1 MEGFVKAIL
10 QGNFDKI
17 KSSME
22 SLDVTL
28 SINNKLKDGTTPL
41 YLACKVG
48 NLKIVDYLIIN
59 GAKSSINTPTTNGN
73 TCLMVAVANNNIDL
87 VNVLLKYG
95 ADPNVARPSDR
106 TIPIMIA
113 AYNGYSKI
121 VDILIPKTNLLKKDI
136 DGNTTSDI
144 VKTRITQ
151 IEEGI
156 EPIDNADHVIA
167 KLKNILIDLDPTD
180 DFIGTVFDTTF
191 GKTGVGKSRMS
202 KSGGKHKMTIRKK
215 VKRTDKTRNRK

>member
-17 KSSME
+17 KSSIE

-28 SINNKLKDGTTPL
+28 SINNKLTDGTTPL

-48 NLKIVDYLIIN
+48 DSEIVKYLIIN
-59 GAKSSINTPTTNGN
+59 GARISINTLTKNGN
-73 TCLMVAVANNNIDL
+73 TCLMVAVAHNNIDL
-87 VNVLLKYG
+87 VKVLLKYG
-95 ADPNVARPSDR
+95 ANPNDARPSDG

-113 AYNGYSKI
+113 AYYGYSKI
-121 VDILIPKTNLLKKDI
+121 VGILIPKTNLLKKDN

-156 EPIDNADHVIA
+156 EPIDNAEHVIA
-167 KLKNILIDLDPTD
+167 KLKNILIDLDPAD

-202 KSGGKHKMTIRKK
+202 KSGGKHKMTIRKR
-215 VKRTDKTRNRK
+215 VKKTDKTRNRK